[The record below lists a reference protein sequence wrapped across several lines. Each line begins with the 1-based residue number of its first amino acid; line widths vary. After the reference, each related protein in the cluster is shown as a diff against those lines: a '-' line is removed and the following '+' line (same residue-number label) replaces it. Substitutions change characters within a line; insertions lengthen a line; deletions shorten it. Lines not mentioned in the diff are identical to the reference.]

1 MKQGS
6 RPRPGAPGRTPPP
19 VALDET
25 RRAPIDAVVAA
36 VCAAAIAVW
45 TFRGALGYGF
55 SQDDFLGLAR
65 ATGHAER
72 LPFGWRW
79 LSHQL
84 WWDVVAQWT
93 GSSAAAAHLLSIGA
107 HALVGA
113 ALAWLLARR
122 LPAAAALA
130 GAAFVASHP
139 SAYTAAYW
147 ASANGD
153 LLATL
158 LSLAVLAC
166 AFTPRVR
173 WLALPCFGAA
183 LLAKESVLLLPIAW
197 GAVAVWGPHAR
208 ASVRDVARDR
218 VWWACVALAVIAA
231 VTARLG
237 SRAPALGGEAY
248 ALSLAAIPGNVL
260 SYDGWLLDRWLATV
274 KAFKDGVDSGVFAW
288 GVALN
293 VAWLA
298 GVFVPA
304 LRRTGWIAA
313 GIAWFAMLAPVL
325 PLANHTY
332 HYYLYAGLPAAG
344 LMIASLLAAAWPR
357 LPRAA
362 GWAIALVFAA
372 FCAVD
377 GHVLV
382 TKIERAPFVV
392 EGLRS
397 DAIVDRARIAANA
410 IHDLRAAALPPHT
423 RLRMWSPQS
432 QAMSAADGVPAGQE
446 GYYEANVRAALLDG
460 LALRVTFPNVDSVS
474 FVRAFDPA
482 DTLAG
487 WAVYRYDGGL
497 RALPARELERMLASG
512 PPKP

>member
-1 MKQGS
+1 MKPGS
-6 RPRPGAPGRTPPP
+6 RAGSSAPGRTPPP
-19 VALDET
+19 VAI
-25 RRAPIDAVVAA
+25 APF
-36 VCAAAIAVW
+36 AAAIAAAAIGVW
-45 TFRGALGYGF
+45 TFWGALGYGF

-65 ATGHAER
+65 AAGLAER

-84 WWDVVAQWT
+84 WWDLIAHWMGT
-93 GSSAAAAHLLSIGA
+93 SAGAAHVLSLGA
-107 HALVGA
+107 HALSAA

-139 SAYTAAYW
+139 SAYTAVYW

-153 LLATL
+153 VLATL

-166 AFTPRVR
+166 AFSPRLR
-173 WLALPCFGAA
+173 WLAVPCFALA
-183 LLAKESVLLLPIAW
+183 LLAKESVLLLPVAW
-197 GAVAVWGPHAR
+197 AALAVWGPEPR
-208 ASVRDVARDR
+208 TNVRELASDR
-218 VWWACVALAVIAA
+218 VWWTCLALAVVA
-231 VTARLG
+231 VLSARLG
-237 SRAPALGGEAY
+237 ARVPALGGEAY
-248 ALSLAAIPGNVL
+248 ALSLGALPGNVL
-260 SYDGWLLDRWLATV
+260 SYDGWLVNRWLATV
-274 KAFKDGVDSGVFAW
+274 RAFKDGVDAGVFGW

-293 VAWLA
+293 VGWLA
-298 GVFVPA
+298 GAFVPA

-313 GIAWFAMLAPVL
+313 GLAWCAMLAPVL

-344 LMIASLLAAAWPR
+344 LMIASLLAAVWPR
-357 LPRAA
+357 LPRVA
-362 GWAIALVFAA
+362 GWALAIVFAA

-377 GHVLV
+377 GHALV
-382 TKIERAPFVV
+382 RKIEQAPFVV
-392 EGLRS
+392 AGLRS

-410 IHDLRAAALPPHT
+410 IHDLRAATLPPRT

-446 GYYEANVRAALLDG
+446 GYYEANVRSALLEG
-460 LALRVTFPNVDSVS
+460 LALRVMVPGVDSVA

-482 DTLAG
+482 DTLAW

-497 RALPARELERMLASG
+497 RALPAHELERMLATG
-512 PPKP
+512 PPKR